1 MSATRI
7 AAGLGLGALLLAG
20 CQSAAPQ
27 APGAA
32 FNPLTPGTVE
42 YQLRQQQIQNAV
54 QDPSR
59 AMQNPVATGVGV
71 QGIIRDPG
79 TTGAGGAGAGAP
91 VAVNPGTTG
100 IVRQPGVGA
109 PTR

>member
-7 AAGLGLGALLLAG
+7 AAGLGLGVLLLAA
-20 CQSAAPQ
+20 CQQQPQ
-27 APGAA
+27 PASPIA
-32 FNPLTPGTVE
+32 LTPGTVE
-42 YQLRQQQIQNAV
+42 YQLRQQQLQNV
-54 QDPSR
+54 QQDPSR

-71 QGIIRDPG
+71 QGIIRDPS
-79 TTGAGGAGAGAP
+79 TGATGSSGAGAP

-100 IVRQPGVGA
+100 IVRQQGVGA